1 MLTLGIESTC
11 DETAAA
17 VLKDGKE
24 ILSNIIY
31 SQADLHQKYGGVY
44 PEIASRCHLKK
55 IIPVID
61 EALKEAKIDFTQ
73 IDHIAVAS
81 GPGLIG
87 SLLIGLNCAK
97 ALSYAWNVPY
107 IGVNH
112 IEAHLYSAMLE
123 GETLFPSLGVV
134 ISGGHTQILYMP
146 SFGEYT
152 LLGTTIDDAIGESFD
167 KVACLLGLGY
177 PGGPRIEKLAKEGDP
192 NKYLF
197 RAGQIENRPL
207 DFSFSGLKT
216 NVMYKIKGPL
226 GKKDS
231 PDAISLDDKKH
242 IAASFQKTALEDLIH
257 KVFLAAKQNPIK
269 AIYFGGGVSN
279 NKTLREMFDQY
290 NKNFSYP
297 LFWPSFGL
305 SLDNAVMIAALGYQ
319 KFLKKKQGDPLSLE
333 AKTRFSLA

>member
-17 VLKDGKE
+17 VLKDGKI

-31 SQADLHQKYGGVY
+31 SQADLHKKYGGVY

-55 IIPVID
+55 ILPVID
-61 EALKEAKIDFTQ
+61 EALKEAHVEAQ
-73 IDHIAVAS
+73 EIDHIAVAF

-87 SLLIGLNCAK
+87 SLLIGLTAAK
-97 ALSYAWNVPY
+97 TLSYAWNIPF

-112 IEAHLYSAMLE
+112 IEAHLYSAMLDNE
-123 GETLFPSLGVV
+123 AIFPSLGVV

-146 SFGEYT
+146 EMGVYE
-152 LLGTTIDDAIGESFD
+152 LLGTTIDDAVGESFD

-192 NKYLF
+192 HKYNF
-197 RAGQIENRPL
+197 RAGQVENRPL

-216 NVMYKIKGPL
+216 NVLYKIKGPC
-226 GKKDS
+226 GKKDA
-231 PDAISLDDKKH
+231 PNIIDENEKKH
-242 IAASFQKTALEDLIH
+242 IAASFQKTALEDIIH
-257 KVFLAAKQNPIK
+257 KVFLAAKNREIK

-279 NKTLREMFDQY
+279 NKTLRDLFDHY
-290 NKNFSYP
+290 NKNFSLP
-297 LFWPSFGL
+297 LYWPAFAL
-305 SLDNAVMIAALGYQ
+305 SLDNAVMIAALGYN
-319 KFLKKKQGDPLSLE
+319 KFLKKGSSDPLSLE
-333 AKTRFSLA
+333 AKTRLSLA